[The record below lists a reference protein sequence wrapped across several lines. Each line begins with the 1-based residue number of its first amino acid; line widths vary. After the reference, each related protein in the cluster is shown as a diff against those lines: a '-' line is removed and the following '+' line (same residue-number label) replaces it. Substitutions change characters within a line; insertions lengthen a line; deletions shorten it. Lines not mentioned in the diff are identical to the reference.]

1 MRKTKKLDITI
12 GVIIG
17 ILVIV
22 FMLMPSRN
30 SDTQIANEK
39 YSFDFEVKKIDN
51 NYAYLID
58 KQTGVM
64 YLRFTSG
71 YDAASNK
78 ICAMSVMLNPDGTP
92 KIWEGY
98 Q

>member
-1 MRKTKKLDITI
+1 MRKSTKILLYLIALM
-12 GVIIG
+12 IG
-17 ILVIV
+17 IIIVI
-22 FMLMPSRN
+22 PSRH
-30 SDTQIANEK
+30 DDMQVANEK